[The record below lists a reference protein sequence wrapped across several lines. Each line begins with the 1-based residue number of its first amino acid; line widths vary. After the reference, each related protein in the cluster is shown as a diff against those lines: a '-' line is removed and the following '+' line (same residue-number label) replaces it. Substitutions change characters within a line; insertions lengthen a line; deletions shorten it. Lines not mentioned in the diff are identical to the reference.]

1 MELSARRP
9 HAAAGAAVL
18 AAGLIAVIP
27 AVAPQI
33 SGIHV
38 QSPAVELTATA
49 DAFLDLANALDPSA
63 STDGLIAVA
72 NSADSFLDL
81 FGTPTV
87 NVIDTLTSDFITD
100 FGVGNEVAA
109 IDTALTA
116 DFSGLDTL
124 VSGLGT
130 SFTTLL
136 DEVGVLTTDLTG
148 GFSGVDSGLSTLDTT
163 LGQIDSDIVGVDS
176 DLDLGFRNLFE
187 ALTNDLSPLGT
198 IATELSNTGI
208 IASDIVT
215 LDQDLSTILGDI
227 LLNE

>member
-27 AVAPQI
+27 AVAPKI
-33 SGIHV
+33 SATHV
-38 QSPAVELTATA
+38 QSPAVELASA

-63 STDGLIAVA
+63 STDGLIGVA
-72 NSADSFLDL
+72 NNLDSFLDL

-109 IDTALTA
+109 IDAALTA

-124 VSGLGT
+124 ISGLD
-130 SFTTLL
+130 SDLSVPFTTLL
-136 DEVGVLTTDLTG
+136 DEIGVLTTDLTG
-148 GFSGVDSGLSTLDTT
+148 GFSGVDGGLSTLDTT

-176 DLDLGFRNLFE
+176 DLDLGFRNLFD
-187 ALTNDLSPLGT
+187 ALTTDLSPLST
-198 IATELSNTGI
+198 IATELGNTGVLAGDLTSLYAI
-208 IASDIVT
+208 LADIYI
-215 LDQDLSTILGDI
+215 D
-227 LLNE
+227 E